1 MKYEVG
7 DHVRIREDLESECIY
22 SGIYFVS
29 GMEEYRGKE
38 VIISKIDNSGEMY
51 SIDESKFYWSD
62 DMLEDIEVEKFE
74 EEIKDTDN
82 SWLGKQYEILYFRG
96 GSYKSGIK
104 LDENILTVK
113 GTLIQFESPFTGRFF
128 IKNFNGALE
137 IITMES
143 VVEMREIEMRE
154 IA

>member
-7 DHVRIREDLESECIY
+7 DHVRIREDLESECVY
-22 SGIYFVS
+22 SGITFVS

-51 SIDESKFYWSD
+51 SIDIDASRFYWGD
-62 DMLEDIEVEKFE
+62 EMLEDIEVEKFA
-74 EEIKDTDN
+74 EEIKDADN

-113 GTLIQFESPFTGRFF
+113 GTLIKFESPFAGRFF

-143 VVEMREIEMRE
+143 VVEMREI
-154 IA
+154 A